1 METSTFSRY
10 IKENKMAK
18 LQSYTVEKEITVN
31 YKFRGIHNWG
41 NCPFNSVDFLKH
53 PHHHQFEVA
62 VTLSV
67 TDSDREFQF
76 IRIQHIVETIIHNTY
91 KNYNQEHRENTG
103 DKLLQELYTYY
114 PQNKY
119 VPYTA
124 IIGTKSCEMIAEDII
139 IPLKKICNTDIKVS
153 VSEDGHYAGTV
164 IYKKIN

>member
-1 METSTFSRY
+1 
-10 IKENKMAK
+10 MAR
-18 LQSYTVEKEITVN
+18 LTQYTIEKEITVN

-53 PHHHQFEVA
+53 PHHHQFEVT

-67 TDSDREFQF
+67 TDSDREFEF
-76 IRIQHIVETIIHNTY
+76 IRIQHLVETIIHNTY
-91 KNYNQEHRENTG
+91 PNYNEQHKDTDDQLSIEI
-103 DKLLQELYTYY
+103 DKFY
-114 PQNKY
+114 PNNKY

-124 IIGTKSCEMIAEDII
+124 MIGTESCEMIAEDII

-164 IYKKIN
+164 NYKKIN